1 MDWKEWGMTQK
12 DVDIV
17 KGKVKDLFEDPQFI
31 KDQLKEWEEKQKQ
44 KEAELDLEE
53 APY

>member
-1 MDWKEWGMTQK
+1 MTQK

-17 KGKVKDLFEDPQFI
+17 KGKVKDLFEDPQWI
-31 KDQLKEWEEKQKQ
+31 KDQKKEWEEKSKK

-53 APY
+53 APF

>member
-17 KGKVKDLFEDPQFI
+17 KGKVKDLFEDPQWI
-31 KDQLKEWEEKQKQ
+31 KDQRKSGKKKKE
-44 KEAELDLEE
+44 EAELDLKTFLQV
-53 APY
+53 